1 MADPLSGELGEACSR
16 EPIHRPGAI
25 QPYGLLTLVDRK
37 SDRIELVAGD
47 FKGLL
52 GQAPSFEEVTLA
64 DLAGETL
71 ESLIESS
78 GEPLSHIPV
87 FLTTLEDCPRGP
99 LLLLAHSLDASAH
112 VVVEFI
118 PDKHRGDA
126 PDGRKHSTP
135 RMLSRLRGTI
145 ERIAS
150 AESLEQAFEATTQ
163 AISQITGY
171 DRILLYRFLED
182 GTGTVVA
189 ESKAA
194 ELSTYLNHH
203 YPASDI
209 PRQARELYRTSRFR
223 LIPDVNYR
231 PAPLRALNGDDRPSL
246 DMSHSL
252 LRSVA
257 PVHLQ
262 YLRNMGVGAS
272 MSLSLLVEGELWG
285 LIACH
290 NSTAHVIPYET
301 QEECRHIAE
310 LLSRQIES
318 RQREAEFARK
328 APMDAA
334 SNALLRSIVT
344 MDQDEYALLGR
355 GAELLDVVPA
365 HGVAVTY
372 QDKVAAYRTNP
383 GEAAVLHLR
392 DALAAKMGDEGF
404 YATDCLASDVPAAR
418 AYAPRAGGVLAIR
431 LSVNTRA
438 LVLWFLAEQ
447 IEEIN
452 WAGNPHETTFLDEK
466 TGKLNPRASFS
477 VWRETVRGRSR
488 PWLAA
493 ELAAAR
499 SFQESAA
506 FVFQSR
512 YVADLNESL
521 RLANQELADL
531 ASTDGLTGLANRRIF
546 QDRLRSEWARALR
559 EEAPLSLV
567 MLDIDYFKRYND
579 HYGHPAGDRCLEAV
593 AEVINGIAKRP
604 GDLAARTGGEEFAV
618 LLPATDLQGAVA
630 LAEQLRQQI
639 ADLQLPHSLNPTEVV
654 TVSVGVATTRPHR
667 SGAETRH
674 GLVQAADVA
683 LYDAK
688 NSGRNRVCVNEL

>member
-1 MADPLSGELGEACSR
+1 MA
-16 EPIHRPGAI
+16 
-25 QPYGLLTLVDRK
+25 
-37 SDRIELVAGD
+37 AGD
-47 FKGLL
+47 FGGFLGKEIAAKG
-52 GQAPSFEEVTLA
+52 GALA
-64 DLAGETL
+64 DLAGDSL
-71 ESLIESS
+71 ESLIARS
-78 GEPLSHIPV
+78 GEPLSHIPIY
-87 FLTTLEDCPRGP
+87 LTTLNGSPRGP
-99 LLLLAHSLDASAH
+99 LVLLAHILNSDGP

-118 PDKHRGDA
+118 PAKDPEAFPADYQN
-126 PDGRKHSTP
+126 STP
-135 RMLSRLRGTI
+135 RLLSRLRGTI
-145 ERIAS
+145 ERISS
-150 AESLEQAFEATTQ
+150 AESLDDAFNRTTR

-171 DRILLYRFLED
+171 DRVLLYRFLED

-189 ESKAA
+189 ESKTA
-194 ELSTYLNHH
+194 ELSSYLDHRF
-203 YPASDI
+203 PASDL
-209 PRQARELYRTSRFR
+209 PTQARELYRTSRFR
-223 LIPDVNYR
+223 LIPDVNYK
-231 PAPLRALNGDDRPSL
+231 PAPLRALNGSDEPSL

-262 YLRNMGVGAS
+262 YLRNLGVSGY

-290 NSTAHVIPYET
+290 NSTSRVIPYET
-301 QEECRHIAE
+301 QEECCHIAE

-318 RQREAEFARK
+318 RQREAAFSKK
-328 APMDAA
+328 AQMDAA
-334 SNALLRSIVT
+334 STALLRSIVA

-355 GAELLDVVPA
+355 GSELLDVVPA

-372 QDKVAAYRTNP
+372 QDKVAAYGTNP
-383 GEAAVLHLR
+383 GDAAILHLR
-392 DALAAKMGDEGF
+392 DALAAKMGEEGF
-404 YATDCLASDVPAAR
+404 YATHCLARDVPAAR
-418 AYAPRAGGVLAIR
+418 AFTPRAGGVLAIR

-447 IEEIN
+447 IEEIK
-452 WAGNPHETTFLDEK
+452 WVGNPHESTFLDEE
-466 TGKLNPRASFS
+466 TGKLNPRASS
-477 VWRETVRGRSR
+477 AVWRETVRGRSR

-499 SFQESAA
+499 FFQERAA

-521 RLANQELADL
+521 RLANQELANL

-546 QDRLRSEWARALR
+546 QERLRSEWARALR

-579 HYGHPAGDRCLEAV
+579 HYGHPAGDQCLAAV
-593 AEVINGIAKRP
+593 AKAIDGIAKRP

-618 LLPATDLQGAVA
+618 LLPATDLQGAEA
-630 LAEQLRQQI
+630 MAEQLRQRI
-639 ADLQLPHSLNPTEVV
+639 TGLQLPHSLNPEGIV
-654 TVSVGVATTRPHR
+654 TVSLGVAATRPHR
-667 SGAETRH
+667 SDAETRH
-674 GLVQAADVA
+674 RLVLAADVA

-688 NSGRNRVCVNEL
+688 NSGRNRVCVSEI

>member
-1 MADPLSGELGEACSR
+1 MADPLSDRLDEACSR
-16 EPIHRPGAI
+16 EPIHRPDAI

-52 GQAPSFEEVTLA
+52 GQALSGAGVTLA

-87 FLTTLEDCPRGP
+87 FLTTLDDGPRGP
-99 LLLLAHSLDASAH
+99 LVLLAHSLDAGAR

-118 PDKHRGDA
+118 PDKHRGDD
-126 PDGRKHSTP
+126 PDGREHSTP
-135 RMLSRLRGTI
+135 RMLSRLRSTI

-150 AESLEQAFEATTQ
+150 AESLEQAFESTTQ
-163 AISQITGY
+163 AISRITGY

-194 ELSTYLNHH
+194 ELSTYLNHR
-203 YPASDI
+203 YPASEI
-209 PRQARELYRTSRFR
+209 PRQARELYRTSSFR

-231 PAPLRALNGDDRPSL
+231 PAPLRALSGDDRPSL

-272 MSLSLLVEGELWG
+272 MSLSLLVDGELWG

-290 NSTAHVIPYET
+290 NSTARVIPYET

-328 APMDAA
+328 AQMDAA
-334 SNALLRSIVT
+334 SNDLLRSIVA

-372 QDKVAAYRTNP
+372 QDKVAAYGTSP

-392 DALAAKMGDEGF
+392 DALAAKLGDEGF
-404 YATDCLASDVPAAR
+404 YATDCLTSDLPAAR

-431 LSVNTRA
+431 LSVNTRSQIF
-438 LVLWFLAEQ
+438 WFLAEQ
-447 IEEIN
+447 IEEIS
-452 WAGNPHETTFLDEK
+452 WAGNPHETDFLDEK
-466 TGKLNPRASFS
+466 TGKLNLRASFA
-477 VWRETVRGRSR
+477 VWRETVRDRSR

-546 QDRLRSEWARALR
+546 QERLRSEWARALR

-579 HYGHPAGDRCLEAV
+579 HYGHPAGDQCLATV
-593 AEVINGIAKRP
+593 AQAIDGIAKRP
-604 GDLAARTGGEEFAV
+604 ADLAARTGGEEFAV
-618 LLPATDLQGAVA
+618 ILPATDLQGAEA
-630 LAEQLRQQI
+630 IAEQLRQRI
-639 ADLQLPHSLNPTEVV
+639 TGLQLPHSLNPEGVV
-654 TVSVGVATTRPHR
+654 TVSLGVATTRPH
-667 SGAETRH
+667 SSDAETRH
-674 GLVQAADVA
+674 RLVLAADVA